1 MYESAPEPEQR
12 SSYNFEEEL
21 EAFECQQGLIMTEVS
36 LALTLAYPHLVQSVF
51 RVEIG
56 SQFGGPVK
64 SRFFS

>member
-1 MYESAPEPEQR
+1 
-12 SSYNFEEEL
+12 
-21 EAFECQQGLIMTEVS
+21 
-36 LALTLAYPHLVQSVF
+36 LTLAYPHLVQSVF